1 MSKDR
6 PHITFYL
13 YHLAGGGAERIAVNL
28 MRSFVQLGL
37 KIDLVLNTKTNSPYL
52 SMVPPE
58 VRILELKA
66 WFRRG
71 LPKLINYLRQ
81 EQPMVL
87 LSSLHYSNEIAILA
101 KHLAFVPTKVV
112 VSEHNTLSLNAK
124 QKNNEL
130 KWSIL
135 LTKILYPWANEIV
148 AVSHSAARDLAQV
161 SGVSLKR
168 IHTIYNPVISS
179 ELLDKSKE
187 ALDHPWFTPTEPPV
201 ILGVGRLSEQKDFS
215 TLLRAFAQ
223 VRRVK
228 PARLMILGEGLEEK
242 KLKAL
247 AAELRIEEDFV
258 LPGFQ
263 QNPYPFIAKAAVFA
277 LSSLWE
283 GLPTVLIEAMA
294 LGTPVVATDCPGG
307 SAEILD
313 NGKYG
318 SLVPVGD
325 SKALADAILEIL
337 SGNVKLVDSAWL
349 EQFTLKNASQQ
360 YLDVLGISVH

>member
-1 MSKDR
+1 MPKDS

-13 YHLAGGGAERIAVNL
+13 YDLAGGGAERIAVNL
-28 MRSFVQLGL
+28 MRSFVELGL

-52 SMVPPE
+52 SMVSPE

-66 WFRRG
+66 WYRRG
-71 LPKLINYLRQ
+71 LLKLITYLRQ

-87 LSSLHYSNEIAILA
+87 ISSLHYSNEVAILA

-112 VSEHNTLSLNAK
+112 VSEHNTLSLDAK
-124 QKNNEL
+124 QKNYYD
-130 KWSIL
+130 WSIFF
-135 LTKILYPWANEIV
+135 TRILYPWADEIV
-148 AVSHSAARDLAQV
+148 AVSHSAAQDLAQV
-161 SGVSLKR
+161 SGVPLKR

-179 ELLDKSKE
+179 ELLDKPKE
-187 ALDHPWFTPTEPPV
+187 PLDHPWFAPTEPPV

-215 TLLRAFAQ
+215 TLIRAFAQ
-223 VRRVK
+223 VRQVI
-228 PARLMILGEGLEEK
+228 PARLMILGQGLEEK

-247 AAELRIEEDFV
+247 ATELGIEEDFA

-263 QNPYPFIAKAAVFA
+263 KNPYPFIAKAAVFA

-294 LGTPVVATDCPGG
+294 LGTPIVATDCPGG
-307 SAEILD
+307 SAEVLD

-318 SLVPVGD
+318 SLVPMGD
-325 SKALADAILEIL
+325 SKALAEAILSIL

-349 EQFTLKNASQQ
+349 EQFTLKTASQK
-360 YLDVLGISVH
+360 YLDVLGIADS